1 MSIIHNLKY
10 IHSAHF
16 IDDLPEDTGFEVAF
30 AGRSNAGKSSA
41 INALANHNR
50 LAYVS
55 KQPGRTQLINFFQLH
70 HSENFKIVDLPG
82 YGFAKVNIDM
92 KKHWDIVL
100 PHYLQKRQ
108 ALVGLIIVMDIRH
121 SLTPLDDQMIRWFIP
136 TGKPIHILLTKA
148 DKLSRNQTNQELQKF
163 KQKLKNCNFE
173 APISFQSFSSLKKDG
188 LENVEDIFLKWLPF
202 SG

>member
-1 MSIIHNLKY
+1 
-10 IHSAHF
+10 
-16 IDDLPEDTGFEVAF
+16 
-30 AGRSNAGKSSA
+30 
-41 INALANHNR
+41 
-50 LAYVS
+50 
-55 KQPGRTQLINFFQLH
+55 
-70 HSENFKIVDLPG
+70 
-82 YGFAKVNIDM
+82 M

-188 LENVEDIFLKWLPF
+188 LEGVEDIFLKWLPF